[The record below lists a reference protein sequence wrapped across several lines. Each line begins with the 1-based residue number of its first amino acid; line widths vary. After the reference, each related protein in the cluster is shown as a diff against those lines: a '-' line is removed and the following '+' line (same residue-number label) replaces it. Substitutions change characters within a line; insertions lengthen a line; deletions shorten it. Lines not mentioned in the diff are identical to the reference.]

1 MPVSLTHLNHSAAAL
16 RRAVVGVLLTV
27 LMMTAAQAQETAL
40 SARRHHPV
48 TIAVV
53 GDSMANDL
61 GNGMEDLFARHSNVR
76 VVKKTRFAT
85 GLVRTDY
92 YNWDAEIRQFLAT
105 HDPDVILVL
114 IGGNDRQPI
123 RLEDDRRL
131 DPLTRP
137 WMAEYQK
144 RVSKFMRNIRRE
156 RARTFWIGLPAVR
169 SDSLTQ
175 AYQAMNRM
183 YRYEAR
189 RHGFK
194 YVSIWNEFLSPSGGY
209 TSFGQSLEGVR
220 RRLRQTDGM
229 HFNETGRLSLAAYVA
244 HAIGLR

>member
-1 MPVSLTHLNHSAAAL
+1 MPVSLTHLNHPAAAL

-27 LMMTAAQAQETAL
+27 LTMTAAQAQETAL

-61 GNGMEDLFARHSNVR
+61 GNGMEDLFARHANVR

-92 YNWDAEIRQFLAT
+92 YNWDAEIREFLAT

-137 WMAEYQK
+137 WMTEYRR
-144 RVSKFMRNIRRE
+144 RVSKFMQNIRRE

-169 SDSLTQ
+169 SDALTQ